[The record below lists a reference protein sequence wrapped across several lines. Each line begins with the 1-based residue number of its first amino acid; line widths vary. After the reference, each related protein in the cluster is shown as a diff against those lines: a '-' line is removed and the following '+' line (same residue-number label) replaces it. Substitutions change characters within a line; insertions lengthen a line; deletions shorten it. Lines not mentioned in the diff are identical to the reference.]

1 MYACQSMIRKSDDN
15 SIKWTNFGGIRID
28 TFHATTWNCEPR
40 FSFVHPQKDLGST
53 LKAFPLIS
61 KLDLELLDIHLQTG
75 ERLGSY
81 QVLQVLRILTAVRFA
96 DPVSVFNRLAL
107 SDAIYLLERQLLSS
121 QEQDKAS
128 RASSFGINIQQP
140 FRLATFL
147 YVDMVLREMHSIN
160 IRGLVHR
167 LTETLQTVLEDDHF
181 QELAGTSHSNVLLW
195 VFFIGGVA
203 SQDSGEGRFFVE
215 GLRHICNA
223 RQFRSK
229 IEFEEA
235 LDKVGPGMQSFSQR
249 SAELWT
255 EMLLL

>member
-1 MYACQSMIRKSDDN
+1 
-15 SIKWTNFGGIRID
+15 
-28 TFHATTWNCEPR
+28 
-40 FSFVHPQKDLGST
+40 
-53 LKAFPLIS
+53 
-61 KLDLELLDIHLQTG
+61 
-75 ERLGSY
+75 
-81 QVLQVLRILTAVRFA
+81 VLRILTAVRFA

-107 SDAIYLLERQLLSS
+107 SDAIYLLERQLLST

-128 RASSFGINIQQP
+128 RASSFGSNIQQP

-160 IRGLVHR
+160 IGGLVHR
-167 LTETLQTVLEDDHF
+167 LTETLQTILEDDNF

-215 GLRHICNA
+215 GLQHICSA